1 MRFLRWILISA
12 AAVAVFG
19 CGGGGGTGGNGARNA
34 EVAGVVID
42 LDGNAVRGA
51 RVWINEFGETDS
63 NSSGA
68 YLLDGISDGD
78 WRVRATVTQNGTTY
92 EAETVVRV
100 FEGERTKNINLVVIP
115 ESEQARV
122 HGQVVDNQ
130 GFVVENAHVFAIPVY
145 EPGVQ
150 ETGVLS
156 SVMELTNGNG
166 QFSMDKL
173 AGNIEYK
180 ITASGVGFNS
190 DVEVVIVD
198 PGESEE
204 VLLALKNPTNPL
216 LPAPTNLSAV
226 SWTSPSEV
234 TRSPQLMSAAENIK
248 RLFDPRTPKQRVTRE
263 TINGN
268 WIEID
273 LFWDQYPDNDSHI
286 GFGVYRRF
294 GNSGDFFALDFL
306 RDPEAEIYEDADA
319 DLQEFET
326 WSYIIT
332 ALNTRYPDTSNSESD
347 DSNIA
352 AVETLGDLFL
362 NPVVQGPVR
371 FRWQTGSGA
380 EDFIVYLFDEY
391 PSIDVGAIWD
401 NSGAPVGGTELT
413 YGGPALQSGHRYYFV
428 VLGLA
433 NSDFSRTISEV
444 GTFVAN

>member
-1 MRFLRWILISA
+1 MRCLRWILLSA
-12 AAVAVFG
+12 AAAAVIS
-19 CGGGGGTGGNGARNA
+19 CGGGGGGGGNNARNA

-51 RVWINEFGETDS
+51 RVWINEFGDTDS

-68 YLLDGISDGD
+68 YVLEGVSEGD
-78 WRVRATVTQNGTTY
+78 WRVRASVTRDGTTY

-100 FEGERTKNINLVVIP
+100 FNGERAKNVNLTVIA
-115 ESEQARV
+115 ETDQARI

-130 GFVVENAHVFAIPVY
+130 GFVVENAHVFAIPTYV
-145 EPGVQ
+145 EGEQ

-166 QFSMDKL
+166 RFSMDKL

-180 ITASGVGFNS
+180 LTASGIGFNS
-190 DVEVVIVD
+190 DVEVVIVN
-198 PGESEE
+198 PGQEEE
-204 VLLALKNPTNPL
+204 VLLTLKNATNPL
-216 LPAPTNLSAV
+216 LPAPTNLVAV

-234 TRSPQLMSAAENIK
+234 TRSPQLASATENLK
-248 RLFDPRTPKQRVTRE
+248 RLFDPRIPKKKVTRD

-273 LFWDQYPDNDSHI
+273 LFWDAYPDNDSHI

-294 GNSGDFFALDFL
+294 GNSGDFDAIDFL
-306 RDPEAEIYEDADA
+306 RDPEAEIFEDADRN
-319 DLQEFET
+319 LQEFET
-326 WSYIIT
+326 WSYLIT
-332 ALNTRYPDTSNSESD
+332 ALNTRYPDTANSQSD

-352 AVETLGDLFL
+352 SVETLGDLIL
-362 NPVVQGPVR
+362 NPVAQGPLR
-371 FRWQTGSGA
+371 FRWQSGSGA
-380 EDFIVYLFDEY
+380 EDYVVYLFDEY
-391 PSIDVGAIWD
+391 PSIGVGSIW
-401 NSGAPVGGTELT
+401 NNFSSPTVGTEQTYTGAP
-413 YGGPALQSGHRYYFV
+413 LQSGRRYYYV
-428 VLGLA
+428 VIGSA